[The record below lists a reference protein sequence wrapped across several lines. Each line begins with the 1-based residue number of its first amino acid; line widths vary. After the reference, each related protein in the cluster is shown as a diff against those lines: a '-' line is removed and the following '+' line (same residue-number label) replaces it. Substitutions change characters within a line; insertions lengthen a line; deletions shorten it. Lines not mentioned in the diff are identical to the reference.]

1 MTVSYLLHLPSKVS
15 KKLFRTGR
23 MARTSLLQGIYY
35 SVTKLHHKNY
45 PMSPFSGQIWASCKL
60 FSSAVLDWY
69 HIGGGGGGG
78 VVLLHSPLPCP
89 RETGN
94 NSFAKCWGG
103 GVGIRCIIGNA
114 TMANS
119 KDYCCYKV
127 KITFLLA
134 LAHSSSLLFHAI
146 SLS

>member
-1 MTVSYLLHLPSKVS
+1 MTVSYLLHLLSKIS

-23 MARTSLLQGIYY
+23 MARTSLLHGIYY

-69 HIGGGGGGG
+69 HIRGGGGLL
-78 VVLLHSPLPCP
+78 LLHSPLPCP

-94 NSFAKCWGG
+94 NSFAKCWG

>member
-1 MTVSYLLHLPSKVS
+1 MTVSYLLHLLSKIS

-69 HIGGGGGGG
+69 HIRGGEGDCYFCIPHCHAHVKQETIVLQNVGGGGGG
-78 VVLLHSPLPCP
+78 
-89 RETGN
+89 
-94 NSFAKCWGG
+94 
-103 GVGIRCIIGNA
+103 IRCIIVNA

-119 KDYCCYKV
+119 KGYCCYKV